1 MATTDT
7 PTTSPR
13 KRGRGADPA
22 DTKTA
27 LLDAAFLALRQDG
40 FANTTARSIATRAGC
55 NQAAIYYHFGGIEPL
70 LLASLAASN
79 LRRLDR
85 YREALAEDLDLRSL
99 IAVLAELYDEDRACG
114 HLAVLTE
121 LVGGTAARPELAA
134 GIGASIEPW
143 LSFVEEQV
151 QRATSD
157 LPFGAMLPA
166 GDLAD
171 LVFSLVLGL
180 ELRNKIDGR
189 TDRAERLFRMAGLAA
204 ALVPK
209 G

>member
-1 MATTDT
+1 MSDAAA
-7 PTTSPR
+7 PSPPR
-13 KRGRGADPA
+13 KRGRGADPGE
-22 DTKTA
+22 TKSS
-27 LLDAAFLALRQDG
+27 LLSAAFDTLRDDG
-40 FANTTARSIATRAGC
+40 YANTTARSIAARAGC

-70 LLASLAASN
+70 LIESLAASN
-79 LRRLDR
+79 QRRLER
-85 YREALAEDLDLRSL
+85 YQEALAEPHDLQSL
-99 IAVLAELYDEDRACG
+99 VTVLAELYDEDRACG
-114 HLAVLTE
+114 HLTVLTE

-134 GIGASIEPW
+134 GIEAATEPW

-151 QRATSD
+151 VRATAD

-166 GDLAD
+166 SDLAD

-180 ELRNKIDGR
+180 ELRTKIDGR

-209 G
+209 A